1 MAEFLKQRKLSIN
14 LCLSRNLMSKI
25 LKYVKRKRKAKL
37 QISFLLFLFLLR
49 LLFLFFYVVSKAWQ
63 QYLDYYKKW
72 INIYVR
78 HICDFAI
85 DFSIT
90 HIWLPTSAGIPPISQ
105 KNDRISTH
113 QSPLLPHL
121 PSPQTQFLHLFHKI
135 LTPSYCYLKW
145 DIKVSKLKKV
155 IKTSQISHF

>member
-14 LCLSRNLMSKI
+14 LCLSRNVMSKT

-105 KNDRISTH
+105 KNGRISTH

-121 PSPQTQFLHLFHKI
+121 PPLFTHTHTHTHTHTI
-135 LTPSYCYLKW
+135 FTP
-145 DIKVSKLKKV
+145 
-155 IKTSQISHF
+155 FP

>member
-1 MAEFLKQRKLSIN
+1 
-14 LCLSRNLMSKI
+14 MSKI

-49 LLFLFFYVVSKAWQ
+49 LLFLFFYVVSKAWK

>member
-49 LLFLFFYVVSKAWQ
+49 LLFLFFYVVSKAWK

-78 HICDFAI
+78 HICDFVI

-90 HIWLPTSAGIPPISQ
+90 HIWLPPSAGILPISQ

>member
-1 MAEFLKQRKLSIN
+1 
-14 LCLSRNLMSKI
+14 MSKI

-49 LLFLFFYVVSKAWQ
+49 LLFLFFYVVSKAWK

-145 DIKVSKLKKV
+145 DIKVSKLKRV